1 MGELQ
6 NEEFGYD
13 NGAGIEGEES
23 SEQEVYDHN
32 AMAQDF
38 DDEGDQDEDF
48 MADVEK
54 EMKEHGIISSE
65 ISEDEDDSEESRLE
79 DLSADEIFDILGTDE
94 TDDEPEIEIDDP

>member
-1 MGELQ
+1 
-6 NEEFGYD
+6 
-13 NGAGIEGEES
+13 
-23 SEQEVYDHN
+23 
-32 AMAQDF
+32 MAQDF

>member
-1 MGELQ
+1 
-6 NEEFGYD
+6 
-13 NGAGIEGEES
+13 
-23 SEQEVYDHN
+23 
-32 AMAQDF
+32 
-38 DDEGDQDEDF
+38 